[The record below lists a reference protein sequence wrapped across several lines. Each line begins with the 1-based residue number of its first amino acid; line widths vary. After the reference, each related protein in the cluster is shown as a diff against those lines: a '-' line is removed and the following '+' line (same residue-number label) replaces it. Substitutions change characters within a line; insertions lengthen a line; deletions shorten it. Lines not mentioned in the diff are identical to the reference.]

1 MSFGEKLK
9 EYREYRNMTQEQLA
23 NKIGVA
29 KSTIAG
35 YEAGNRTPDVAKIK
49 KLAAALGITGDDL
62 LETNTI
68 KRASSVSEEAMQ
80 MAETYDKLDIWGKR
94 SVWQLAQNEL
104 ARVQDE
110 SRFWD
115 SIQEEPEEK
124 VIPLFLSAPAAG
136 MAAPIVG
143 EDYDDYTLSKE
154 DPQGALFAVR
164 VSGDS
169 MEPHF
174 PDGSMVFC
182 NKDPLQDGD
191 IGVFSVDGDA
201 VIKQYHYDRF
211 MGITYLF
218 SLNRKRDDA
227 DIVITRNSGRSLT
240 CLGRVITNRRFDVPG
255 R

>member
-1 MSFGEKLK
+1 MPTEKPRVTITMSKDELQQIDDFRFSHKMKNQTQAILALVRAGFEELGYAKKEK
-9 EYREYRNMTQEQLA
+9 
-23 NKIGVA
+23 
-29 KSTIAG
+29 
-35 YEAGNRTPDVAKIK
+35 
-49 KLAAALGITGDDL
+49 
-62 LETNTI
+62 
-68 KRASSVSEEAMQ
+68 ASSVSEEAMH
-80 MAETYDKLDIWGKR
+80 MAETYDQLDKWGKR

-104 ARVQDE
+104 DRMQDE

-115 SIQEEPEEK
+115 SIQEEKEEK
-124 VIPLFLSAPAAG
+124 IIPLFLSAPAAG
-136 MAAPIVG
+136 MASPIMG
-143 EDYDDYTLSKE
+143 SDYDDYTLRKE

-182 NKDPLQDGD
+182 NKDPLRDGD
-191 IGVFSVDGDA
+191 IGVFSVDGEA

-227 DIVITRNSGRSLT
+227 DIVITRSSGRSLA
-240 CLGRVITNRRFDVPG
+240 CLGRVITERRFDVPG